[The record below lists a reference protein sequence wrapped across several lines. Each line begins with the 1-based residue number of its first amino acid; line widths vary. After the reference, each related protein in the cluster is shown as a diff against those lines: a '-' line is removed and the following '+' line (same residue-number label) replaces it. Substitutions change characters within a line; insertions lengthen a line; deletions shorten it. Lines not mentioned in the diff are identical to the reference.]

1 MTYLNPKNIF
11 SVSVL
16 LWAIWSYMTVIF
28 SAKCFG
34 YFTLSINLSF
44 SVFYVSSELDCLDKG
59 VGLKVT

>member
-16 LWAIWSYMTVIF
+16 LWAIWSYMTAIF